1 MSELALVSGVVLGA
15 VFIAAGVLKLSSP
28 HWPGDAVALGVSE
41 WVARPVPVVEVVLGA
56 LVATGVGSPWS
67 EVAVIALL
75 VVFSIVVL
83 RASRLEQ
90 PPVCACFG
98 SLGRRPVG
106 RGHLLR
112 NLALLALGVATVL
125 G

>member
-15 VFIAAGVLKLSSP
+15 VFIAAGVLKPSSP
-28 HWPGDAVALGVSE
+28 PWPGDAVALGVSE
-41 WVARPVPVVEVVLGA
+41 RVARPVPVVEVVLGA

-75 VVFSIVVL
+75 VVFSIVVR

-112 NLALLALGVATVL
+112 NLALIALGVITVL

>member
-15 VFIAAGVLKLSSP
+15 VFIAAGVLKLGTP
-28 HWPGDAVALGVSE
+28 HWLNDARALGVGAAA
-41 WVARPVPVVEVVLGA
+41 ARLVPVVEVVLGA

-106 RGHLLR
+106 RGHLVR
-112 NLALLALGVATVL
+112 NLALIALGVIAAF